1 MKRTLLS
8 GLLASA
14 VGLAAVASHGASPPN
29 SWTNLRVLDCDGQSV
44 TTYLTPAGFGTPFH
58 VVDSTDVIVPKYVE
72 VTVNGATFVTL
83 NVPGFDPNG
92 PDVVACSYVDPVGLE
107 VAFLGL
113 RK

>member
-1 MKRTLLS
+1 
-8 GLLASA
+8 
-14 VGLAAVASHGASPPN
+14 
-29 SWTNLRVLDCDGQSV
+29 LDCEGESV

-58 VVDSTDVIVPKYVE
+58 VVGSADVIVPKYVE
-72 VTVNGATFVTL
+72 VALNGDTFVPL
-83 NVPGFDPNG
+83 DVKGFDHHG